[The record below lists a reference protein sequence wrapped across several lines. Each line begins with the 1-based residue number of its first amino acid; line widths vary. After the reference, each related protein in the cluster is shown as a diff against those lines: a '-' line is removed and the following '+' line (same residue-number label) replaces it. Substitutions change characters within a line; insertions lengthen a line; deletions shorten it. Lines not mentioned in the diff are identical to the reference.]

1 MHLFRPSCALN
12 AFSVAAPTVPSVETG
27 PRHYHSDASALTMQ
41 QERRITRLKRKAHAT
56 VLNLDLG
63 ALDGGDK
70 SLLEPILL
78 PFSVPVVI
86 EGSETNHQ
94 RASRYGEIEAF
105 ERRRNEK
112 ENFTLSGDRQRFEA

>member
-1 MHLFRPSCALN
+1 
-12 AFSVAAPTVPSVETG
+12 
-27 PRHYHSDASALTMQ
+27 MQ

-105 ERRRNEK
+105 ERRRNKK